1 MKGLGDKDQLMD
13 RAGPLE
19 LSANDFQM
27 NLAADVIDREKIRG
41 EQPVIRKNLELAK
54 KVRATMTESGATMP
68 EHLPIEAPI
77 SEVKKK
83 IAGQKKLG
91 RPKR

>member
-1 MKGLGDKDQLMD
+1 
-13 RAGPLE
+13 
-19 LSANDFQM
+19 
-27 NLAADVIDREKIRG
+27 
-41 EQPVIRKNLELAK
+41 
-54 KVRATMTESGATMP
+54 MTESGATMP